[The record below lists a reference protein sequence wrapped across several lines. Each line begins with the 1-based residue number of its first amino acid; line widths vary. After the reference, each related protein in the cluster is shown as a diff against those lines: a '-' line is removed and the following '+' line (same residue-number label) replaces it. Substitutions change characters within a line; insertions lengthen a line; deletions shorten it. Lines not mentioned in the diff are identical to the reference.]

1 MRRFFLA
8 LGVGVQVIAGPLPHV
23 IQPAEGAAQGVRG
36 HRLLRGDFQRFLEQ
50 GHVPTRVWVAEF
62 LGRACEERCQQ
73 MLMVFV
79 QQARTPA
86 AFRVGQ
92 RGGVEGLLVGLH
104 PVVNALARDAE
115 HLGDLGGRAARVEFQ
130 DRHGTAIEARIAR
143 VGALAPQTASLPGS
157 QVKPAHGGF
166 LQC

>member
-1 MRRFFLA
+1 
-8 LGVGVQVIAGPLPHV
+8 
-23 IQPAEGAAQGVRG
+23 
-36 HRLLRGDFQRFLEQ
+36 
-50 GHVPTRVWVAEF
+50 
-62 LGRACEERCQQ
+62 

-92 RGGVEGLLVGLH
+92 LGGVEGLLVGLH
-104 PVVNALARDAE
+104 PMVNALARDAE

-130 DRHGTAIEARIAR
+130 DRHGTTIEARIAR

-157 QVKPAHGGF
+157 QVKPAHVVF